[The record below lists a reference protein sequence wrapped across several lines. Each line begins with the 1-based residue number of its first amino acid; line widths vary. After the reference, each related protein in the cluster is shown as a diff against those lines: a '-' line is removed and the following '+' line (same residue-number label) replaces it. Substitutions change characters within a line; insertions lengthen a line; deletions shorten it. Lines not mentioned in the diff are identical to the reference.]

1 MWRTRLTDCLRIFT
15 GCRGRSLRIVCGFL
29 PAVVDEAYGLFT
41 DFYRMWGTKLTDF
54 LQICTGF
61 GEGGLRI
68 VYGFGPDLGEK
79 ACGLF
84 ADFYRMWRTKL
95 TECFRIFTGCKG
107 RSLYELF
114 AHFYRMWWTR
124 LTGCLRIFTG
134 CGGRGLRIVY
144 RFAPDLGEQACG
156 LFMDLGRIW
165 GRRLMDRLRIFTECG
180 GRSLRNVSGF
190 LPDVKDEAYE
200 LFANFYRMWWTRLT
214 DCLRI
219 FTGCGG
225 RSWRIVYRFAPDFGG
240 AGLRIVYGFGPDLG
254 EKAYGFGEVWVLEP
268 WSNSQLQLVLKSI
281 GIHTARTYSFL
292 FPLQNRC
299 KGIHCLL
306 SLDPSNELTW
316 ATLGWDGYID
326 DLIVQVFFHISLIVL
341 WSGSALNCGLKLLQN
356 SAETTEANMLIVWW
370 FEWMINQCL
379 MSLVACLVWLVAC
392 LVWLVACLVWTGLQL
407 NQVFATR
414 ATLLSWFLISCHGI
428 DSTVVVWPNT

>member
-1 MWRTRLTDCLRIFT
+1 MWRTKLTECFRIFT
-15 GCRGRSLRIVCGFL
+15 GCKGRSLRIVCEFL
-29 PAVVDEAYGLFT
+29 PDLVDEAYGLFT
-41 DFYRMWGTKLTDF
+41 DFYRMWGTKLTDC
-54 LQICTGF
+54 LQICTG
-61 GEGGLRI
+61 
-68 VYGFGPDLGEK
+68 
-79 ACGLF
+79 
-84 ADFYRMWRTKL
+84 
-95 TECFRIFTGCKG
+95 
-107 RSLYELF
+107 
-114 AHFYRMWWTR
+114 
-124 LTGCLRIFTG
+124 
-134 CGGRGLRIVY
+134 
-144 RFAPDLGEQACG
+144 
-156 LFMDLGRIW
+156 
-165 GRRLMDRLRIFTECG
+165 
-180 GRSLRNVSGF
+180 
-190 LPDVKDEAYE
+190 
-200 LFANFYRMWWTRLT
+200 
-214 DCLRI
+214 
-219 FTGCGG
+219 
-225 RSWRIVYRFAPDFGG
+225 FGG

-254 EKAYGFGEVWVLEP
+254 EEAYGFGEVWVLEP

-292 FPLQNRC
+292 FSLQNRC

-428 DSTVVVWPNT
+428 DSTVVVWPNTSISPPFFLVNSRKTRPSLRPTSFWPRWNAAQSARAHRPGQTTNPRSPTWLGTSITGLV